1 MVRRAPAY
9 VFAAA
14 VMASAFAA
22 PAGAQD
28 NILRKLNIDKLEIQ
42 SLGIVVRSH
51 PAVAGGA
58 GEHRRRSRAI
68 TDRSHRAGVSCSAR
82 ATGSRA
88 SRTTSS
94 SAFVDSLQKSV
105 SDPAARVVA
114 SPIRIYDV
122 TFSVDARYT
131 PQYNGW
137 IKPFGAVGMAAHVV
151 NAEGSLIKGTFVERS
166 LDDIAAGLY
175 AAGGVSVQLLPH
187 FGVEA
192 SARGD
197 LLSGFRSTQVKIGAA
212 YILGQRRD
220 QTECRAGERAGS
232 TGQEQKSMKDAVK
245 IGVVGAGA
253 IAQLAHLPVLTKMRG
268 ASVDGDLRQRPAKG
282 ASAGRSIR
290 HRRRAHRTSKIC
302 SSSKSS
308 TRSSSRRRTTFTSR
322 TC

>member
-1 MVRRAPAY
+1 
-9 VFAAA
+9 
-14 VMASAFAA
+14 MASAFAA

-42 SLGIVVRSH
+42 SLGISFGRILPSQVV
-51 PAVAGGA
+51 PANIVGLQGDYGQIAPSWRVVFGA
-58 GEHRRRSRAI
+58 SYWESRFE
-68 TDRSHRAGVSCSAR
+68 DDVVN
-82 ATGSRA
+82 
-88 SRTTSS
+88 
-94 SAFVDSLQKSV
+94 AFVDSLQKSV

-220 QTECRAGERAGS
+220 Q
-232 TGQEQKSMKDAVK
+232 
-245 IGVVGAGA
+245 
-253 IAQLAHLPVLTKMRG
+253 P
-268 ASVDGDLRQRPAKG
+268 
-282 ASAGRSIR
+282 SAGPGNGPGARDRSGNR
-290 HRRRAHRTSKIC
+290 
-302 SSSKSS
+302 
-308 TRSSSRRRTTFTSR
+308 
-322 TC
+322 